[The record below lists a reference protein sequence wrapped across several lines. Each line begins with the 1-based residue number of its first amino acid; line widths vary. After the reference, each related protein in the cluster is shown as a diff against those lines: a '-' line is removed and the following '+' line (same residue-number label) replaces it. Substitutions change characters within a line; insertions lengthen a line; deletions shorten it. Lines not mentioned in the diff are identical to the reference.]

1 MYWIGV
7 DVGGTF
13 TDVVLYDSSAGRLTV
28 LKTPST
34 PADQS
39 EGIVRGVSA
48 LGVPPPRIVRF
59 GHGSTVATN
68 TALERNGARTA
79 VIVTRGHRDVLVVG
93 RGNRMQLYNIKAR
106 QPRAIVERDHCF
118 EITERAGP
126 DGSIITPLDMAE
138 LQRIA
143 EAIKDGGFE
152 AVAICFLH
160 SYANPAHEIA
170 VKRHLQ
176 SVLPAMPVS
185 ASHEIVPE
193 YREHERFFTTALNA
207 YVGPRVRRYLGGL
220 RQRLAG
226 IECNTPVSVMTSA
239 GGVLPDVRVEAL
251 PVLSMLSGPAAG
263 VIASRFIGRAAGID
277 NVITYDMGGTS
288 TDVCVLRG
296 GQFGMT
302 ATGRVG
308 AFPTKIQQI
317 DINSVG
323 AGGGSVASVGAG
335 GVLSV
340 GPRSAGAVPGPASY
354 GRGGVEPTVTDAN
367 VFLGRLGTE
376 EMLGG
381 EIRLDRERAARA
393 IAGLARA
400 LGIDEVSMAEGILRL
415 AVASMTAAIKEIS
428 IMRGLDPRD
437 YTLLAFGG
445 AGPLH
450 AAAIADELGMKRV
463 LVPPMPGNFS
473 AFGLLVADLR
483 REFARTRV
491 SPTHKTSAEQ
501 IRATLDD
508 LVKTAAIELAE
519 AGVAP
524 DRMAFE
530 ASLDMRYAGQAFE
543 LPVPIPLDVTG
554 TDVVEQRFRGVYAA
568 RYGDAPAGA
577 LEIVSYR
584 IAASGV
590 TDKPEWRALTD
601 EGRSAASGL
610 KTMRRIAFDGAWHE
624 CPVHD
629 RHRIPLGVPLAGPL
643 VIEEPGSTTVVPAS
657 WSARLEPHGSIVMEH
672 VS

>member
-1 MYWIGV
+1 MYWVGV

-13 TDVVLYDSSAGRLTV
+13 TDVVLYDSAAGMLTV

-48 LGVPPPRIVRF
+48 LGVAPQRIVRF

-79 VIVTRGHRDVLVVG
+79 VLVTRGHRDVLVVG
-93 RGNRMQLYNIKAR
+93 RGNRTQLYDIKAR

-118 EITERAGP
+118 EITERIGA
-126 DGSIITPLDMAE
+126 DGRVIVPMDVPEVERLA
-138 LQRIA
+138 A
-143 EAIKDGGFE
+143 AIRDGGFE
-152 AVAICFLH
+152 AVAVCFLH
-160 SYANPAHEIA
+160 SYANPAHELA
-170 VKRHLQ
+170 AAQHLR
-176 SVLPAMPVS
+176 SCLPDIPV
-185 ASHEIVPE
+185 ALSHEIVPE
-193 YREHERFFTTALNA
+193 YREHERFFTTALSA
-207 YVGPRVRRYLGGL
+207 YVGPRVRRYLAGL
-220 RQRLAG
+220 RQRLAR
-226 IECNTPVSVMTSA
+226 IDCTTPVGVMTSA

-263 VIASRFIGRAAGID
+263 VIAARFIGRTAGVE
-277 NVITYDMGGTS
+277 NLITYDMGGTS

-302 ATGRVG
+302 STGRVG

-340 GPRSAGAVPGPASY
+340 GPRSAGALPGPCCY

-376 EMLGG
+376 ELLGG
-381 EIRLDRERAARA
+381 EIRLDRDAAAAALSR
-393 IAGLARA
+393 LARKLA
-400 LGIDEVSMAEGILRL
+400 IDDVTLADGILRI

-450 AAAIADELGMKRV
+450 AAAIAEELGMPRV

-473 AFGLLVADLR
+473 AFGLLVADIR
-483 REFARTRV
+483 RDFARTRV
-491 SPTHKTSAEQ
+491 SPTRTISADR
-501 IRATLDD
+501 IRATFAD
-508 LVKTAAIELAE
+508 LVATATAELAD
-519 AGVAP
+519 AGVAA
-524 DRMAFE
+524 DRMIFE
-530 ASLDMRYAGQAFE
+530 GSLDMRYTGQAFE
-543 LPVPIPLDVTG
+543 LSVPIPVDVAS
-554 TDVVEQRFRGVYAA
+554 TDLVEQRFRAVYAA
-568 RYGDAPAGA
+568 RYGEAPDGA
-577 LEIVSYR
+577 TEIVSYR
-584 IAASGV
+584 IAASGI
-590 TDKPEWRALTD
+590 TEKPDWRPLTHD
-601 EGRSAASGL
+601 GRGGAAAV
-610 KTMRRIAFDGAWHE
+610 KAMRRIAFGGAWHE
-624 CPVHD
+624 CPVYD
-629 RHRIPLGVPLAGPL
+629 RRKMPLGVPITGPL
-643 VIEEPGSTTVVPAS
+643 VIEEAGSTTIVPAG
-657 WSARLEPHGSIVMEH
+657 WTARLDAHGSILMER
-672 VS
+672 VR